1 MTPPPLP
8 PPVQSAVGPAAFAA
22 SGLHRASQC
31 PLSAALDANP
41 DASRLLVHPRALY
54 GRVLHRLV
62 EAAARGLVDDRDGFA
77 RGARHVIDDLLAEL
91 PEGTPAPQLVLGA
104 LEWRRRRA
112 DAVAV
117 ARSVAG
123 GRPRHRNGPTPDHP
137 PGGLPDR
144 PAPWITHDGR
154 WTEVP
159 LRSGALRVGGRADLV
174 ERSGDLVRISDL
186 KTGSP
191 TAPDG
196 TVRASVALQLRAYG
210 LVAAERLPGARIE
223 LRVVGTSSFD
233 VSFNEGDRDAA
244 LRMIRSVSDQLPP
257 SRHVSAENLA
267 RPGAACGSCL
277 HRPRC
282 GPYLASAPI
291 WWRDGEDF
299 SFPLDLWGAVES
311 VRGGGETLDLVLHDP
326 TGRRVRVAGLR
337 AALARDLEP
346 GDALFAFGFDEP
358 TGHWRPSRRPAPLAL
373 RDLDPDTGAA
383 AWSLAVF
390 GPPVADVP
398 PLPVRS
404 PAHRP
409 D

>member
-1 MTPPPLP
+1 MTPSPLP
-8 PPVQSAVGPAAFAA
+8 PPVRSVVGPDALSA
-22 SGLHRASQC
+22 SGLGRASQC
-31 PLSAALDANP
+31 PLSAALDADP
-41 DASRLLVHPRALY
+41 DAPRLPVHPRALY

-62 EAAARGLVDDRDGFA
+62 EAAARGQVDDRDGFA
-77 RGARHVIDDLLAEL
+77 RGARRAVDALLAEL
-91 PEGTPAPQLVLGA
+91 PERTPAPQRVLGA

-123 GRPRHRNGPTPDHP
+123 KAPVRRGASAPARS
-137 PGGLPDR
+137 PDR
-144 PAPWITHDGR
+144 PEPWTVADGR
-154 WTEVP
+154 WTEVV
-159 LRSGALRVGGRADLV
+159 LRSDVLRVTGRADLV

-191 TAPDG
+191 TTSDG
-196 TVRASVALQLRAYG
+196 TVRASVVLQLRAYG
-210 LVAAERLPGARIE
+210 LVAAERLPSARIE

-244 LRMIRSVSDQLPP
+244 LRTIRSVSDQLPP
-257 SRHVSAENLA
+257 SRHVSAADLA
-267 RPGAACGSCL
+267 RPGAACGSCR
-277 HRPRC
+277 HRHRC
-282 GPYLASAPI
+282 GPYLASAPS

-299 SFPLDLWGAVES
+299 PFPLDLWGTVES
-311 VRGGGETLDLVLHDP
+311 VRSGGETSDLVLRDP

-358 TGHWRPSRRPAPLAL
+358 TGRRGPSWRPAPLVL

-390 GPPVADVP
+390 GPPLPDVP

-404 PAHRP
+404 PAH
-409 D
+409 